1 VYPIEGTDLA
11 KVMKVSNNAISHYRK
26 ATTMPQIS
34 GERLNDLL
42 NALNALKS
50 RDEPIIGI
58 GDLMEYSPER
68 QEPTDWSD

>member
-1 VYPIEGTDLA
+1 
-11 KVMKVSNNAISHYRK
+11 
-26 ATTMPQIS
+26 MPQIS